1 MALGRASKWKNGQW
15 PPKIFKPPSNLP
27 EFLKRKHSHPSA
39 CLSSSLLSPFLAL
52 SWISRLY
59 CLLVTWMS
67 ALRVLLPPQPW
78 TEPAHS
84 LMASWSSSHLSV
96 EFFEAVDNSLLEVLC
111 FLHFA
116 HFPFVFL
123 LPFWPFLF
131 SPLPPNSVLVSYQPF
146 PDSLLPLA
154 NFSNS
159 FVFNYAHYL
168 L

>member
-1 MALGRASKWKNGQW
+1 MALGQASKWKNGWW

-27 EFLKRKHSHPSA
+27 EFLKRKHSHPTA
-39 CLSSSLLSPFLAL
+39 CLSSSLLFPFLAL
-52 SWISRLY
+52 SWISLLY

-67 ALRVLLPPQPW
+67 VLRVLLPPQLR

-84 LMASWSSSHLSV
+84 LMASWYSSHFSLAFFGAV
-96 EFFEAVDNSLLEVLC
+96 EYSLLEGLC

-116 HFPFVFL
+116 HFLFVFFF
-123 LPFWPFLF
+123 PFWPFLF
-131 SPLPPNSVLVSYQPF
+131 SPLPLNSILVPYQPF

-159 FVFNYAHYL
+159 FVFSYPHYL